1 MFPSFWFLF
10 PYFPYEHAMFFR
22 RAAGITNT
30 PSCRRPS
37 SVNGHCAV
45 PRRVRSSPAR
55 RGPGPKVASRRA
67 WCRKFSRN
75 QLDDIPIG
83 SMVLVY
89 LLTWLG
95 YIDGIHVT
103 IYGIHGS
110 YGIGCR
116 SKWKTDVGPQMW
128 ISSWVLTI
136 QLLGYLI
143 LTIPNWPFL
152 FGDFNLPPLKNH
164 GVQVSWDDDIPNWIG
179 KIKNVPNHQPDLW
192 WMMFDYNHHSPHTYL
207 NYPKT
212 TILKEQLTDTD

>member
-152 FGDFNLPPLKNH
+152 FGDFNLPP
-164 GVQVSWDDDIPNWIG
+164 W
-179 KIKNVPNHQPDLW
+179 KIMEFKSVG
-192 WMMFDYNHHSPHTYL
+192 MMTFPTGLEKSKMFQTTNQIYDEWCLIITIIHHTPT
-207 NYPKT
+207 
-212 TILKEQLTDTD
+212 